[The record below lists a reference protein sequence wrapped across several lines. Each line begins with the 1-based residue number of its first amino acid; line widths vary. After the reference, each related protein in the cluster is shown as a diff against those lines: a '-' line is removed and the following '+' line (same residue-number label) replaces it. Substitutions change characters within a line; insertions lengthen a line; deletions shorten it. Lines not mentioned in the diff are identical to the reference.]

1 MGLIPP
7 PSRLL
12 SAWNNLSGKEL
23 ILGRNIE
30 AVPDKDINCPECRI
44 FAYVASDSASPPL
57 RARSINDTLMF
68 KVLKALFNILF

>member
-12 SAWNNLSGKEL
+12 SALSNLSEKEL
-23 ILGRNIE
+23 SLGRNRE
-30 AVPDKDINCPECRI
+30 AVPDKDINCPECRVL
-44 FAYVASDSASPPL
+44 AYAASDSASPPL

-68 KVLKALFNILF
+68 KVLKVLFNILF